1 MSCPIAAICMQT
13 GTFARASRRSTA
25 KHSRST
31 ERYFPRPANLD
42 DPARGISP
50 RHLAHQSAVRRL
62 SCMSDL
68 HALSLA
74 TKLDEGV
81 HHVPRLMT
89 ETEKA
94 IHHTLPPG
102 GQPSTP
108 IMLPVRYAI

>member
-1 MSCPIAAICMQT
+1 MSHRSHLHAKWHICPSQPPEYSKAQQINRT
-13 GTFARASRRSTA
+13 L
-25 KHSRST
+25 
-31 ERYFPRPANLD
+31 FPRPANLD

-68 HALSLA
+68 QALSLA